1 MLGDRVMCVQLHG
14 DASFTG
20 QGVIMESLGLSNLP
34 HFTSGGTVHLVVDN
48 NIGYTTPASLARSS
62 LYCSD
67 IGKMI
72 NAPVLHVNG
81 DHPEDVVRAMDV
93 AFRYRQYFRK
103 DIIVDL
109 LVYRR
114 WGHNELDLPGLTQPL
129 MYEQIAARRSVPQLY
144 EEKLFI
150 EQVITPTEAS
160 SLRDSYKSHLND
172 QLAIAD
178 EYTPSANMLQAQW
191 KGIVWPASPEATTT
205 TIDTGVDTASLV
217 NIGKASVRVPE
228 GFTIHPKLQRHIKNR
243 LNSLQNGKGID
254 WASAEALAF
263 GSLLNEGYDLR
274 ISGQDV
280 GRGTFSQR
288 HAMLVDQKNESTI
301 VPLND
306 ELKAKGKLE
315 LANSES
321 FVYSKGY
328 SYLVGNRFPK

>member
-1 MLGDRVMCVQLHG
+1 
-14 DASFTG
+14 
-20 QGVIMESLGLSNLP
+20 
-34 HFTSGGTVHLVVDN
+34 
-48 NIGYTTPASLARSS
+48 
-62 LYCSD
+62 
-67 IGKMI
+67 MI

-191 KGIVWPASPEATTT
+191 KGIVWPASPEATTA

-321 FVYSKGY
+321 FVYSKGC